1 MTKKDKK
8 VILDLIKNLDL
19 QERVIQ
25 DKTNQKW
32 YKFGAFDSLQLL
44 AIEVENLKE
53 TK

>member
-1 MTKKDKK
+1 MTKEDKNI
-8 VILDLIKNLDL
+8 ILNLIKNLDL
-19 QERVIQ
+19 KEKVIE

-44 AIEVENLKE
+44 AIEVEGLKE